1 MTAPVSHPL
10 EAAERVEVDVVVVGG
25 GPTGL
30 AAAHFLA
37 GLGVRTVVLEERT
50 SPSGHPRATVI
61 NSRTMELLRHLGV
74 DAEVRRA
81 GVPLQNTA
89 RITWCTELAGTELA
103 GLDIIASADA
113 LMQRAVNSPVLPVIC
128 SQNRV
133 EALLVDR
140 LPENARVIRGVKAE
154 ELTRTPSGVRV
165 TAGGERPTVVEARY
179 AVLAEGL
186 HGSLRET
193 VGLRRT
199 AATPLG
205 RLLDIHFSADL
216 SPWTAGRESALYW
229 VLNDTVRGVLVT
241 VDPVRG
247 EWLLEIPALTADEEH
262 TYFEE
267 EVDHHKLIEAA
278 IGESREAIGG
288 LRIHSVRNWVMGSTG
303 LASWRSADGRVL
315 AAGDA
320 AHTFPPTG
328 GFGMNTGIQDAHN
341 LAWKLAAVLRGGAPD
356 ALLDSYEGERRP
368 VAEFNARHSEINAL
382 QKRALL
388 QSDADREK
396 FARNIEEH
404 RPHFDFEGQT
414 LGFTYAPGPGEP
426 VVQDVVTYRP
436 TAQAGHRA
444 PHAWLDRAGDRISTT
459 DLSRTGFALLT
470 GAEGAVWQQVVKET
484 PTFMGLPL
492 TAAVITTDGPQLRD
506 VSGAFADSYALH
518 GAEAVLVRPDGHVL
532 ARLPGVAPQQ
542 ELRQAVDRIVNS
554 GPVPAR
560 AEGHS

>member
-1 MTAPVSHPL
+1 MTAALPYPSQAAGQV
-10 EAAERVEVDVVVVGG
+10 EADVVVIGG

-37 GLGVRTVVLEERT
+37 GLGVRTLVLEQRRT
-50 SPSGHPRATVI
+50 PSGHPRATVI

-103 GLDIIASADA
+103 GLDIIASAGA
-113 LMQRAVNSPVLPVIC
+113 LMQRAAHSPVLPVIC

-140 LPENARVIRGVKAE
+140 LPKGARLIRGVRAT
-154 ELTRTPSGVRV
+154 ELTPTSSGVRV
-165 TAGGERPTVVEARY
+165 IASGEHPTVVEARY

-186 HGSLRET
+186 HGSLGET
-193 VGLRRT
+193 VGLQRT

-205 RLLDIHFSADL
+205 RLLDIHFQADL

-229 VLNDTVRGVLVT
+229 VLNDTVRGVLIT
-241 VDPVRG
+241 VDPTRG
-247 EWLLEIPALTADEEH
+247 EWLLEIPALTSEEEH
-262 TYFEE
+262 TYFEQ

-278 IGESREAIGG
+278 IGETGEAIKG
-288 LRIHSVRNWVMGSTG
+288 LRIHSVRNWVMGSTS
-303 LASWRSADGRVL
+303 LASWRSAEGRVL

-341 LAWKLAAVLRGGAPD
+341 LAWKLAAVLGGGAPD
-356 ALLDSYEGERRP
+356 ALLDSYERERRP
-368 VAEFNARHSEINAL
+368 VAEFNARHSESNAL

-388 QSDADREK
+388 QSDADPAE
-396 FARNIEEH
+396 FARTIEQH

-426 VVQDVVTYRP
+426 VVQDVVTYSP

-444 PHAWLDRAGDRISTT
+444 PHAWLEGAGERISTT
-459 DLSRTGFALLT
+459 DLARTGFALLT
-470 GAEGAVWQQVVKET
+470 GAQGALWQQVAQESG
-484 PTFMGLPL
+484 TFLGLPL
-492 TAAVITTDGPQLRD
+492 TAAVITTDGPRLRD
-506 VSGAFADSYALH
+506 VTGAFADSYALQ
-518 GAEAVLVRPDGHVL
+518 GTEAVLVRPDGHVL
-532 ARLPGVAPQQ
+532 ARLPGVAPRQ
-542 ELRQAVDRIVNS
+542 ELRQAADRAVNS

-560 AEGHS
+560 AEGLS

>member
-1 MTAPVSHPL
+1 MTAPVSRPL
-10 EAAERVEVDVVVVGG
+10 ETAEQVEAEVVVVGG

-37 GLGVRTVVLEERT
+37 GHGIRTVVLEQRPE
-50 SPSGHPRATVI
+50 PSGHPRATVI
-61 NSRTMELLRHLGV
+61 NSRTMELLRHLGI
-74 DAEVRRA
+74 DAEVRAA

-113 LMQRAVNSPVLPVIC
+113 LMERAVNSPVLPVIC

-154 ELTRTPSGVRV
+154 ELTVTPSGVRV
-165 TAGGERPTVVEARY
+165 TTGGETPTVVEARY

-247 EWLLEIPALTADEEH
+247 EWLLEIPALTPEEEH
-262 TYFEE
+262 TYFEG
-267 EVDHHKLIEAA
+267 EVDHHQLIEAA
-278 IGESREAIGG
+278 IGESREAIEG

-341 LAWKLAAVLRGGAPD
+341 LAWKLAAVLRGGAPE
-356 ALLDSYEGERRP
+356 ALLDSYERERRP
-368 VAEFNARHSEINAL
+368 VAEFNARHSEVNAL

-414 LGFTYAPGPGEP
+414 LGFTYEPGPGEP

-436 TAQAGHRA
+436 TAEAGHRA

-470 GAEGAVWQQVVKET
+470 GAEGADWEQVAKED

-492 TAAVITTDGPQLRD
+492 TAAVITADGPGLRD
-506 VSGAFADSYALH
+506 AGGAFADTYALK
-518 GAEAVLVRPDGHVL
+518 GTEAVLVRPDGHVL
-532 ARLPGVAPQQ
+532 ARLPGTAPRR
-542 ELRQAVDRIVNS
+542 ELRQAADRIVNG

-560 AEGHS
+560 TQESS

>member
-1 MTAPVSHPL
+1 MTAAIPNPP
-10 EAAERVEVDVVVVGG
+10 EAAAQVEADVVVVGG

-37 GLGVRTVVLEERT
+37 GLGVRTVVLEQRT
-50 SPSGHPRATVI
+50 APSGHPRATVI
-61 NSRTMELLRHLGV
+61 NSRTMELLRHLGI
-74 DAEVRRA
+74 DAEVRHA
-81 GVPLQNTA
+81 GVPLENTA

-103 GLDIIASADA
+103 ALDIIDSADS
-113 LMQRAVNSPVLPVIC
+113 LMQRAANSPSLPVIC

-133 EALLVDR
+133 EALLADR
-140 LPENARVIRGVKAE
+140 LPEGARVIRGVRAE

-165 TAGGERPTVVEARY
+165 TTGGEHPTVVEARY
-179 AVLAEGL
+179 AILAEGL
-186 HGSLRET
+186 HGPLRET
-193 VGLRRT
+193 VGLRQT

-229 VLNDTVRGVLVT
+229 VLNDTVRGVLIT
-241 VDPVRG
+241 VDPKRG

-262 TYFEE
+262 TYFEQ
-267 EVDHHKLIEAA
+267 EVDHNKLIEAA
-278 IGESREAIGG
+278 IGESGDAIKG

-303 LASWRSADGRVL
+303 LDSWRSADGRVL

-356 ALLDSYEGERRP
+356 ALLDSYERERRP
-368 VAEFNARHSEINAL
+368 VAEFNAQHSERNAL

-388 QSDADREK
+388 QSNADQAEFSRD
-396 FARNIEEH
+396 IEQH
-404 RPHFDFEGQT
+404 RPHFDFEGQVM
-414 LGFTYAPGPGEP
+414 GFTYEPGPGEP
-426 VVQDVVTYRP
+426 VVQNVVTYLP
-436 TAQAGHRA
+436 TARAGHRA

-459 DLSRTGFALLT
+459 DLARTGFALLT
-470 GAEGAVWQQVVKET
+470 GAEGAVWQQVVQET
-484 PTFMGLPL
+484 PTVLGLPV
-492 TAAVITTDGPQLRD
+492 TAAVITADGPQLRD
-506 VSGAFADSYALH
+506 VSGAFADSYALQ

-532 ARLPGVAPQQ
+532 ARLPGAAPRQ

-560 AEGHS
+560 AEGSS

>member
-1 MTAPVSHPL
+1 MTAAVPHPRDAAAQV
-10 EAAERVEVDVVVVGG
+10 EADVVVIGG

-37 GLGVRTVVLEERT
+37 GLGVRTVVLERRI

-61 NSRTMELLRHLGV
+61 NSRTMELFRHLGV

-81 GVPLQNTA
+81 GVSLENTA
-89 RITWCTELAGTELA
+89 RITWCVELAGTELA
-103 GLDIIASADA
+103 GLDIIDSAHA
-113 LMQRAVNSPVLPVIC
+113 LMRRVANSPALPVIC

-133 EALLVDR
+133 EALLIDR
-140 LPENARVIRGVKAE
+140 LPQDARLIRGVRAQ
-154 ELTRTPSGVRV
+154 ELTRTPAGVKV
-165 TAGGERPTVVEARY
+165 MAGGERPTVVEARY

-199 AATPLG
+199 TAQPLG

-229 VLNDTVRGVLVT
+229 VLNDTVRGVLIT
-241 VDPVRG
+241 VDPKRG
-247 EWLLEIPALTADEEH
+247 EWLLEIAALTAAEEH
-262 TYFEE
+262 AYFET

-278 IGESREAIGG
+278 IGKPVEALGG

-341 LAWKLAAVLRGGAPD
+341 LAWKLASVLRGGAPD
-356 ALLDSYEGERRP
+356 TLLDSYERERRP
-368 VAEFNARHSEINAL
+368 VAEFNAQHSEHNAL

-388 QSDADREK
+388 QSEADPAE
-396 FARNIEEH
+396 FARNIEQH

-426 VVQDVVTYRP
+426 VVQDIVTYRP

-459 DLSRTGFALLT
+459 DLARTGFALLT
-470 GAEGAVWQQVVKET
+470 GAAGAVWERVAQET

-492 TAAVITTDGPQLRD
+492 TAAVITADGPVRD
-506 VSGAFADSYALH
+506 VAGTFADTYALH
-518 GAEAVLVRPDGHVL
+518 GPEAVLVRPDGHVL
-532 ARLPGVAPQQ
+532 ARLPGVAPRQ
-542 ELRQAVDRIVNS
+542 ELRHAVDRIVNR
-554 GPVPAR
+554 GPVLAR
-560 AEGHS
+560 AEGLS

>member
-1 MTAPVSHPL
+1 MTAAVVPQP
-10 EAAERVEVDVVVVGG
+10 EAATKVETDVVVVGG

-30 AAAHFLA
+30 ATAHFLA
-37 GLGVRTVVLEERT
+37 GHGVRTVVLEQRT
-50 SPSGHPRATVI
+50 TPSGHPRATVI
-61 NSRTMELLRHLGV
+61 NTRTMELLRHLGV
-74 DAEVRRA
+74 DDEVRRA
-81 GVPLQNTA
+81 GVPLENTA

-103 GLDIIASADA
+103 ALDIIASADA
-113 LMQRAVNSPVLPVIC
+113 LMQRAANSPVLPVIC

-133 EALLVDR
+133 EALLGDR
-140 LPENARVIRGVKAE
+140 LPENARVIRGVRAE

-165 TAGGERPTVVEARY
+165 TAGGERPLVVEARY

-186 HGSLRET
+186 HGPLREK

-229 VLNDTVRGVLVT
+229 VLSPTVRGVLIT
-241 VDPVRG
+241 VDPARG
-247 EWLLEIPALTADEEH
+247 EWLLEIPALTAEEEH
-262 TYFEE
+262 TYFEA

-278 IGESREAIGG
+278 VGESVGG

-303 LASWRSADGRVL
+303 LTSWRSADGRVL

-356 ALLDSYEGERRP
+356 ALLDSYERERRP

-388 QSDADREK
+388 QSRDDWSE
-396 FARNIEEH
+396 FARTIDQH
-404 RPHFDFEGQT
+404 RPHFDFEGQV
-414 LGFTYAPGPGEP
+414 LGFTYAPNPGEP

-436 TAQAGHRA
+436 TARAGHRA

-459 DLSRTGFALLT
+459 DLARTGFALLT
-470 GAEGAVWQQVVKET
+470 GAEGAVWEQVARET
-484 PTFMGLPL
+484 PTVMGLPL
-492 TAAVITTDGPQLRD
+492 TAAVITADGPRLRD
-506 VSGAFADSYALH
+506 VGGAFADSYALH

-532 ARLPGVAPQQ
+532 ARLPGVAPRH
-542 ELRQAVDRIVNS
+542 ELRQAVDRTAGS
-554 GPVPAR
+554 GSVLGR
-560 AEGHS
+560 VEGPS

>member
-1 MTAPVSHPL
+1 ML
-10 EAAERVEVDVVVVGG
+10 AEPGG
-25 GPTGL
+25 GTARRPAPRERARDPRRQGRG
-30 AAAHFLA
+30 AHRDP
-37 GLGVRTVVLEERT
+37 VRRQGDHRRRD
-50 SPSGHPRATVI
+50 PTVI
-61 NSRTMELLRHLGV
+61 
-74 DAEVRRA
+74 
-81 GVPLQNTA
+81 
-89 RITWCTELAGTELA
+89 
-103 GLDIIASADA
+103 
-113 LMQRAVNSPVLPVIC
+113 
-128 SQNRV
+128 
-133 EALLVDR
+133 
-140 LPENARVIRGVKAE
+140 
-154 ELTRTPSGVRV
+154 
-165 TAGGERPTVVEARY
+165 EARY

-205 RLLDIHFSADL
+205 RLLDIHFGADL

-247 EWLLEIPALTADEEH
+247 EWLLEIPALTPEEER
-262 TYFEE
+262 TYFEG
-267 EVDHHKLIEAA
+267 EVDHHRLIEAA
-278 IGESREAIGG
+278 IGAPREAIEG

-303 LASWRSADGRVL
+303 LESWRSADGRVL

-341 LAWKLAAVLRGGAPD
+341 LAWKLAAVLRGGAPE
-356 ALLDSYEGERRP
+356 ALLDSYERERRP
-368 VAEFNARHSEINAL
+368 VAEFNARHSEVNAL

-388 QSDADREK
+388 QSDADPQE
-396 FARNIEEH
+396 FARTIEDH

-414 LGFTYAPGPGEP
+414 LGFTYEPGPGES

-436 TAQAGHRA
+436 TAEAGHRA

-470 GAEGAVWQQVVKET
+470 GAEGADWEQVAKEN

-492 TAAVITTDGPQLRD
+492 TAAVITTDGPELRA
-506 VSGAFADSYALH
+506 VGGAFADAYALK
-518 GAEAVLVRPDGHVL
+518 GTEAVLVRPDGHVL
-532 ARLPGVAPQQ
+532 ARLPGTAPRR
-542 ELRQAVDRIVNS
+542 ELGQAADRIVNG

-560 AEGHS
+560 AQEPS